1 MKTFRH
7 TSTALFLFFLA
18 LALPQ
23 QGGAQAV
30 KIHPNESE
38 TLAMRMDWAAQQKSR
53 GEGYWVGYHINRL
66 MSPNSWIGSI
76 GGKNWNR
83 RKSLYA
89 LIGQE
94 DREKELPDELK
105 EDLGF
110 SMTGTMHFG
119 KNKRISEVRVMRDIA
134 ILMYVKK
141 NRKEPTD
148 LKISNMSLGVDLENR
163 PLIWLGMAENDESVQ
178 MLQEIYHATEHK
190 DIKSDLLSAISLHE
204 NKARQLAF
212 LAQVLSDEKRPDL
225 REDAAFW
232 VGQLDMPEGLAVLKK
247 VIANDQSMDVR
258 EHAVFSMSE
267 MSSEEALEALIELA
281 QNGRQKPVR
290 EKAIFWLSQHASK
303 NAIQVIEEI
312 VMDDKD
318 RAIQEQAVFAL
329 SQFPADESV
338 PRLIEIAENHQSVE
352 VRKKAIFWLGDSG
365 DPRAVDA
372 LISLARRK
380 N

>member
-1 MKTFRH
+1 MKTVLQ
-7 TSTALFLFFLA
+7 TTTALLLFVLA

-23 QGGAQAV
+23 QGVAQAV
-30 KIHPNESE
+30 KIHADESE
-38 TLAMRMDWAAQQKSR
+38 MLAARMDWAARQASR
-53 GEGYWVGYHINRL
+53 GEGYWVGYNITKL
-66 MSPNSWIGSI
+66 MRPNSWIGSI

-94 DREKELPDELK
+94 DREEELPDELK
-105 EDLGF
+105 EDPGF
-110 SMTGTMHFG
+110 SMTGTMNFG
-119 KNKRISEVRVMRDIA
+119 KHNRDSNVRVMRDIA

-141 NRKEPTD
+141 NRKEPTE
-148 LKISNMSLGVDLENR
+148 LKITNMSLGVDLENR
-163 PLIWLGMAENDESVQ
+163 PLFWLGEAENDESVE
-178 MLQEIYHATEHK
+178 MLQEIFHAAEHK
-190 DIKSDLLSAISLHE
+190 DIKSDLLGAISMHE
-204 NKARQLAF
+204 NKARRLAF
-212 LAQVLSDEKRPDL
+212 LSQILDDEKSPDL

-247 VIANDQSMDVR
+247 VIATDQSMDVR

-281 QNGRQKPVR
+281 QHGRQKPVR

-312 VMDDKD
+312 VMDDQD